1 MASKLIWSNFLIVF
15 FIAILC
21 GVIMLFVKTKCPI
34 CPTCPIC
41 PICPI
46 CPTCPTCIC
55 NETKQLN
62 RDSAVLNDP
71 LYPPLNRSANDVPIP
86 HLPRNR
92 NTDSFRLVGYLID
105 QSDKNDSWKIFA
117 MEKYKGGRSQFYV
130 TPTNKDIDMKVFL
143 TNDIIIGRDK
153 FIDLYNMPDKV
164 SIQHPMFAKGTYDVV
179 QLPMSDFSTNY
190 I

>member
-1 MASKLIWSNFLIVF
+1 
-15 FIAILC
+15 
-21 GVIMLFVKTKCPI
+21 MLFVKTKCPI

-46 CPTCPTCIC
+46 CPTCIC

>member
-1 MASKLIWSNFLIVF
+1 MASKLIWSNFLVVILFVF

-21 GVIMLFVKTKCPI
+21 GVVMLFLFSKTKKDCPI
-34 CPTCPIC
+34 CVCPVNKVVEAVVL
-41 PICPI
+41 PGK
-46 CPTCPTCIC
+46 T
-55 NETKQLN
+55 
-62 RDSAVLNDP
+62 RDNAVLNDP

-86 HLPRNR
+86 PLPRNR
-92 NTDSFRLVGYLID
+92 NTDSYRLVGYLID

-153 FIDLYNMPDKV
+153 FIDLYSMPDKV